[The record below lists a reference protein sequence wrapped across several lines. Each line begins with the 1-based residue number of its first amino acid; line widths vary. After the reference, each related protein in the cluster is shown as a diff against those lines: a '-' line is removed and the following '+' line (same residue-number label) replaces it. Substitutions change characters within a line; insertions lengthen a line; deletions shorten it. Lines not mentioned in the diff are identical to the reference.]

1 LIRNRKSFQTFMPI
15 KSVKIK
21 TIFFIYWFLLLYIIA
36 ALIWWFIALYQQ
48 NERMSDNKI
57 HLLSLNGY
65 ENAKQLETIEQDR
78 LRKRGQYIGEGS
90 IFLLII
96 SAGAIFLYRA
106 VNKQLKL
113 TRQQQ
118 DFMMAV
124 THELKT
130 PLAVTRLNLET
141 LQKRKLDDL
150 QQARLIGNTLQESN
164 RMNALCNNLLLSSQM
179 EANGYKFT
187 PEKINISELVGS
199 CLSDFQSRFPHRQIN
214 AELEDSI
221 VLHADAF
228 LLQMAINNLL
238 DNAIK
243 YSSKETTIKVV
254 LKNNNQ
260 AVCLLSISDEGK
272 GISNENK
279 QRIFEKYY
287 RVGTEATQKSKG
299 TGLGLFLVDRII
311 KAHHAKISVENN
323 LPKGTVFIIELKK

>member
-1 LIRNRKSFQTFMPI
+1 MPF

-21 TIFFIYWFLLLYIIA
+21 TIFFFYWFLLLYIVA

-48 NERMSDNKI
+48 NERMCDYKI
-57 HLLSLNGY
+57 HILSLKGND
-65 ENAKQLETIEQDR
+65 NTAQIATINQDR
-78 LRKRGQYIGEGS
+78 LRKRAQYIGEGS

-96 SAGAIFLYRA
+96 SAGAIFLFRA

-141 LQKRKLDDL
+141 MQKRKLEEV
-150 QQARLIGNTLQESN
+150 QQQKLIDNSLQESN

-179 EANGYKFT
+179 EADGYKFT
-187 PEKINISELVGS
+187 AEKASLTHLLAS
-199 CLSDFQSRFPHRQIN
+199 CLSDFQNRFPGRKFTSQISDDVFV
-214 AELEDSI
+214 E
-221 VLHADAF
+221 ADVF

-243 YSSKETTIKVV
+243 YSTKETNIHVGLTESKSS
-254 LKNNNQ
+254 L
-260 AVCLLSISDEGK
+260 CRLSIADEGK
-272 GISNENK
+272 GISPENK
-279 QRIFEKYY
+279 QKIFEKFY
-287 RVGTEATQKSKG
+287 RAGSEATQKSKG
-299 TGLGLFLVDRII
+299 TGLGLYLVDRIV
-311 KAHHAKISVENN
+311 KAHHAKIFVENN
-323 LPKGTVFIIELKK
+323 HPQGTVFIIELKTVA

>member
-1 LIRNRKSFQTFMPI
+1 MPL

-21 TIFFIYWFLLLYIIA
+21 TIFFFYWFLLLYILA

-48 NERMSDNKI
+48 NERMSDYKI
-57 HLLSLNGY
+57 HILSLKGKDNTV
-65 ENAKQLETIEQDR
+65 EITNINQDR
-78 LRKRGQYIGEGS
+78 LRKRTQYIGEGS

-96 SAGAIFLYRA
+96 FTGAIFLFRA

-141 LQKRKLDDL
+141 LQKRKLEEV
-150 QQARLIGNTLQESN
+150 QQQRLIDNSLQESN

-179 EANGYKFT
+179 EAGGYKFT
-187 PEKINISELVGS
+187 PEKTNLSQLLES
-199 CLSDFQSRFPHRQIN
+199 CLTDFQNRFPQRKFT
-214 AELEDSI
+214 AECVSSVYVE
-221 VLHADAF
+221 ADVF

-243 YSSKETTIKVV
+243 YSSKDTNIHVGLVATNAT
-254 LKNNNQ
+254 L
-260 AVCLLSISDEGK
+260 CRLSIADEGK
-272 GISNENK
+272 GISPENK
-279 QRIFEKYY
+279 QKIFEKFY
-287 RVGTEATQKSKG
+287 RTGTEATQKSKG
-299 TGLGLFLVDRII
+299 TGLGLYLVDRIV
-311 KAHHAKISVENN
+311 KAHQARVFVENN
-323 LPKGTVFIIELKK
+323 QPKGTVFIVELKTVV

>member
-1 LIRNRKSFQTFMPI
+1 MPF

-21 TIFFIYWFLLLYIIA
+21 TIFFIYWFLLFYIIA
-36 ALIWWFIALYQQ
+36 ALVWWFIALYQQ
-48 NERMSDNKI
+48 NERMADYKI
-57 HLLSLNGY
+57 HLLTLRGN
-65 ENAKQLETIEQDR
+65 ENTEQINIIEQNR

-96 SAGAIFLYRA
+96 SAGAIFLFRA

-141 LQKRKLDDL
+141 LQKRKLDEI
-150 QQARLIGNTLQESN
+150 QQARLIDNSLQESN

-187 PEKINISELVGS
+187 PEKINISEIVGS
-199 CLSDFQSRFPHRQIN
+199 CISDFQSRFPQRQIN
-214 AELEDSI
+214 AELEASI
-221 VLHADAF
+221 MVHADAF
-228 LLQMAINNLL
+228 LMQMAINNII

-243 YSSKETTIKVV
+243 YSSKDTAINILLNSNDGACK
-254 LKNNNQ
+254 
-260 AVCLLSISDEGK
+260 LSISDEGK

-279 QRIFEKYY
+279 QRIFEKYF
-287 RVGTEATQKSKG
+287 RTGTEATQKSKG
-299 TGLGLFLVDRII
+299 TGLGLYLVDRII
-311 KAHHAKISVENN
+311 KAHHAKIFVENN
-323 LPKGTVFIIELKK
+323 LPNGTVFMIELKMLS

>member
-1 LIRNRKSFQTFMPI
+1 MPF

-36 ALIWWFIALYQQ
+36 ALVWWFIALYQQ
-48 NERMSDNKI
+48 NERMADYKI
-57 HLLSLNGY
+57 HLLTLRGN
-65 ENAKQLETIEQDR
+65 ENTEQINIIEQNR

-96 SAGAIFLYRA
+96 SAGAIFLFRA

-187 PEKINISELVGS
+187 PEKINLSELVDS
-199 CLSDFQSRFPHRQIN
+199 CLSDFQSRFPQRQIN

-221 VLHADAF
+221 VVHADAF
-228 LLQMAINNLL
+228 LLQMAVNNLL

-243 YSSKETTIKVV
+243 YSSKETPIKVE
-254 LKNNNQ
+254 LKNNE

-287 RVGTEATQKSKG
+287 RAGTEATQKSKG